1 VKRIISR
8 RPSPALVISCISLF
22 VAMGGVSYGVATG
35 SIDGREIKNNSVRGA
50 DIKNSSLTGND
61 VANNRL
67 GGTDVKES
75 SLGKVPNAGLLENQG
90 PAQFKTRW
98 ALVGEDGNI
107 VEQSGGFTVVSKPG
121 TNGQPTTNPNIYIS
135 AGSSLIGKGLQVST
149 AIQNKIDRTGDA
161 VVDPA
166 FSGDHA
172 IGRCNSA
179 AINCVPAG
187 TNTDNTLVV
196 RSLEDNTD
204 ATSQTRRFYVE
215 VTE

>member
-8 RPSPALVISCISLF
+8 RPSPALVISCIALF

-50 DIKNSSLTGND
+50 DIRNSSLTGAD

-75 SLGKVPNAGLLENQG
+75 TLGKVPNAALLENQG

-98 ALVGEDGNI
+98 ALVGEDGTI
-107 VEQSGGFTVVSKPG
+107 LEQSGGFTVVSKPG
-121 TNGQPTTNPNIYIS
+121 INGQPVANPNIYIS

-149 AIQNKIDRTGDA
+149 AIQNKIGT
-161 VVDPA
+161 PA
-166 FSGDHA
+166 FDGDSA
-172 IGRCNSA
+172 VGRCNSA
-179 AINCVPAG
+179 AITCVPAG

-196 RSLEDNTD
+196 RSLADNAD
-204 ATSQTRRFYVE
+204 ATSPTRRFYVE